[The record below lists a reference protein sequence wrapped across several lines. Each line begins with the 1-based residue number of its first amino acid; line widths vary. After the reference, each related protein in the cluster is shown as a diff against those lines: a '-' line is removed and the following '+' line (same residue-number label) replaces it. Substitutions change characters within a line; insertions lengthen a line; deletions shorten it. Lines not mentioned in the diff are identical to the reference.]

1 MPGDA
6 DVSLSPGRCGGAPHA
21 YRRPDLAAVAV
32 ATAPWS
38 EADAAKRVFDAAK
51 PLRAAGIAVLDGLR
65 VVAGHLRDIVTAPT
79 VKGEVSARLTEMVDE
94 PYLRFCRPC
103 ATTHVYELPF
113 RLAALQAGLELEP
126 GTSPPVH
133 RPVPGTR
140 PLLYRHLAAE
150 ADPRFDA
157 IRNHL
162 RFYGPARAGD
172 VAGFLDAPLKEVRAR
187 DRGRRAAS

>member
-1 MPGDA
+1 VVG
-6 DVSLSPGRCGGAPHA
+6 V
-21 YRRPDLAAVAV
+21 
-32 ATAPWS
+32 
-38 EADAAKRVFDAAK
+38 DAAK